1 MRGPLIGTLAAC
13 FAVAVFIGPK
23 PALSMP
29 ANATLSDGKLSAGV
43 VHDVAKRRSYSKNW
57 RHRPYYRNYS
67 YGYRPYGY
75 RYRPYAYYDYPY
87 YYRRPGLSLWFG
99 F

>member
-1 MRGPLIGTLAAC
+1 M
-13 FAVAVFIGPK
+13 GPK

-29 ANATLSDGKLSAGV
+29 ANATLSDGKLGAGV
-43 VHDVAKRRSYSKNW
+43 VHDVANRRSYSKNW
-57 RHRPYYRNYS
+57 RHRPYSRNYS